1 MTALSLGGIAR
12 FLDDQRGAVSAM
24 LTLMLIPMIG
34 MLGMGA
40 EASSWYLVQRAAQ
53 NAADSAAMAAATNGC
68 TAGDPCQTANK
79 SATYVQEATAVAN
92 QMGFVASAATT
103 IGAVKVNCPGGAT
116 PDCYQVTISHKIP
129 IYLVRLVGFNGDA
142 TLAGARAQTVN
153 ARAIAKPN
161 ANGSTYCLLA
171 LGTGISIVSKGG
183 PKIDMEGCKVA
194 TNGSTECKGHDL
206 NADEVAAYGTEDGCT
221 GAGGVSRSGVR
232 PAVTDP
238 YSTRLADDTDLK
250 SWLDSHPCT
259 APGDYGPD
267 AFPAPGGVLML
278 NKTAPMVLCGN
289 QTLTGNVN
297 VTTPTDGGIIVI
309 DNGSLIIPSGM
320 TLKTLGD
327 SGLTIIFISRTPAP
341 VGATHIL
348 DGGGTIDIAAPTEG
362 KWSGIAVY
370 QDPSMTSGVSFTDAG
385 NSPTWNITGLVYLP
399 HADIEFRGVV
409 NTASNGNDCFALVVN
424 SFTSKGTGT
433 ILEKQTECRRA
444 GLPPP
449 TGGNLVRQ
457 ALVQ

>member
-1 MTALSLGGIAR
+1 VR
-12 FLDDQRGAVSAM
+12 FLRDQRGAVSAM
-24 LTLMLIPMIG
+24 LTLMLIPMVG

-40 EASSWYLVQRAAQ
+40 EASSWYLIQRAAQ

-68 TAGDPCQTANK
+68 APGDACQTANK
-79 SATYVQEATAVAN
+79 SATYVQEATAVAA
-92 QMGFVASAATT
+92 QMGFVASTATT
-103 IGAVKVNCPGGAT
+103 VGAVKVNCPGGAT

-129 IYLVRLVGFNGDA
+129 IYLVRIAGFNGDT

-171 LGTGISIVSKGG
+171 LGTGTSIVSKGG

-194 TNGSTECKGHDL
+194 TNGSADCKGHDL
-206 NADEVAAYGTEDGCT
+206 NADEVAAYGTEDGCA
-221 GAGGVSRSGVR
+221 GSGGVSRSGVR

-238 YSTRLADDTDLK
+238 YSTRLADDTDLQAYLNNPANAC
-250 SWLDSHPCT
+250 SAAQIT
-259 APGDYGPD
+259 AGSTISAG
-267 AFPAPGGVLML
+267 ALMANGSTNPKL
-278 NKTAPMVLCGN
+278 YCGN
-289 QTLTGNVN
+289 TTLLGNVN
-297 VTTPTDGGIIVI
+297 VTTPGSGGIIVV

-320 TLKTLGD
+320 TLKTLAG
-327 SGLTIIFISRTPAP
+327 SGLTIIFVARSASA
-341 VGATHIL
+341 GATHIL
-348 DGGGTIDIAAPTEG
+348 DGGGTVDVAAPTEG
-362 KWSGIAVY
+362 KWSGVAVY
-370 QDPSMTSGVSFTDAG
+370 QDPTMTTGVSFTDAG

-399 HADIEFRGVV
+399 RADVQFRGIV
-409 NTASNGNDCFALVVN
+409 NKASNGNDCFALVVN

-444 GLPPP
+444 GLAPP